1 MQEQGSRV
9 QEGGHMLVA
18 PIFRNVFAT
27 SIALL

>member
-18 PIFRNVFAT
+18 PIFRKVSAT
-27 SIALL
+27 SIA